1 MEQLVVEA
9 EPREN
14 TGKGVARKLRRAGRV
29 PAVAYGGKSEP
40 LALSVDLRL
49 VERILHTGAG
59 QNAVFTLQIKG
70 KGNVPAMIRDAQLDP
85 VKGLLLHVDFL
96 RVALDARLKVKVP
109 VEVKG
114 EPIGVKQQGG
124 LLEIVQREVE
134 VECLPGDIPEH
145 FVVDVSE
152 LSINDGI
159 RVGDLKV
166 DNRKLK
172 VLTDAARVIAHVV
185 PPRAEEEEKPA
196 EVVVAG
202 AEAVPAEPE
211 LIRKPRAEEEGEEGA
226 EPAAKA
232 PEGEGKKK

>member
-9 EPREN
+9 EAREN

-29 PAVAYGGKSEP
+29 PAVAYGGTGEP
-40 LALSVDLRL
+40 WSLSAERRT
-49 VERILHTGAG
+49 VERILHSGAG
-59 QNAVFTLQIKG
+59 QNAVFTLKIKG
-70 KGNVPAMIRDAQLDP
+70 KGAVPAMIRDTQLDP
-85 VKGLLLHVDFL
+85 VKGSLLHVDFL
-96 RVALDARLKVKVP
+96 RVALDIRLKVRVP

-124 LLEIVQREVE
+124 LLEIVQRDVE

-145 FVVDVSE
+145 FTVDVSE

-166 DNRKLK
+166 DNRKIK
-172 VLTDAARVIAHVV
+172 VLTDATRVIAHVL

-196 EVVVAG
+196 EVAVVG
-202 AEAVPAEPE
+202 AEAPPAEPE
-211 LIRKPRAEEEGEEGA
+211 LIRKPRAEEGEEGE